1 LQMVN
6 PSIDAIHV
14 EGVHP
19 DCNTIDKALAWRNGD
34 EVYSEPAI
42 LT

>member
-1 LQMVN
+1 MKN
-6 PSIDAIHV
+6 PSIDALHI

-19 DCNTIDKALAWRNGD
+19 DCNTVEKALAWRNGTKIYIKP
-34 EVYSEPAI
+34 EV